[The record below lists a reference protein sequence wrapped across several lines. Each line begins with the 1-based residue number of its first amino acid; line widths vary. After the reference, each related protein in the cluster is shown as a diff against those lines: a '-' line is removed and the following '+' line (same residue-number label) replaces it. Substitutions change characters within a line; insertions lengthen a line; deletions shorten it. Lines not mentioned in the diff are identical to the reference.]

1 MKKLLKLMLAAV
13 LLLTPMT
20 SMAAESSFA
29 VPYDYVAEES
39 MYSDA
44 VYDTEN
50 SAVVD
55 WSDKVV
61 WELADDA
68 PSIEDVDW
76 KELSDE
82 ELTEVIN
89 HSTYEEVGWF
99 LLGLSDGE
107 FEAILERDTTL
118 VYPIYTFKDTGE
130 YTMDE
135 DGNEVPVQEKGILA
149 EHYYEHA
156 LSSVVSAFKWED
168 TTGTYT
174 GTADGY
180 FYFRIKQDGT
190 KTTDL
195 TVRVY
200 NVTAGQGT
208 VSNYEISG
216 TFGSWS
222 TTSVKSEKINRTWAG
237 IVLNGKYTKPAH
249 YYTLWSSSG
258 SGGLGRYDPWNSN
271 YTDYTLD
278 YTHFSSS
285 ASDTVR
291 IQVNGCNA
299 GMVEGFSGHY
309 KGTIDLVRY
318 NNALK
323 INPNGG
329 THGGHTSTYQLSS
342 KQCKSTT
349 TVSNPTRVGYEFT
362 GWTLSNGT
370 GAAGSLS
377 GTTFTHCNKGATFST
392 DTDVYSNT
400 TVTTTLKANW
410 EAKDYPYEVR
420 HYKQLSDGSYSSTPD
435 ETETG
440 MAGNDSSFTGAVKSY
455 PGYISPAAQTITIG
469 SGSNVISY
477 YYEKNAFNL
486 TVDPNGGTWRG
497 NATPTVLQILT
508 GESEII
514 ADPIAPVGAKVT
526 LHYHDDSDKVTIN
539 EVRKEFSH
547 WKKSGGGTFNTNTKK
562 FTSGNG
568 DATLTAYYAGGKMT
582 LPTPPERE
590 HYTFIG
596 WDTEPDIDSDT
607 ENPDYLGGDTIDVT
621 MDMELHA
628 IWEVDFE
635 LDAHI
640 ERVLSPHDPVFEN
653 GEMGVLKIS
662 LVGFVERVEVT
673 FPYEMNRYDDTL
685 STTHTLAPKLVDDV
699 LQEFYVPLYSAEG
712 GYRVTV
718 TAYNEEGDSLTV
730 YPNLTIVGSILD
742 DFRTRLR

>member
-1 MKKLLKLMLAAV
+1 MKKLLKWMLAAV
-13 LLLTPMT
+13 MMLTPMT
-20 SMAAESSFA
+20 AYAAENNYPLQY
-29 VPYDYVAEES
+29 VNVAEES
-39 MYSDA
+39 DFSDA
-44 VYDTEN
+44 LYDTEH
-50 SAVVD
+50 SVTVD
-55 WSDKVV
+55 WTDAVV
-61 WELADDA
+61 WEL
-68 PSIEDVDW
+68 SEDVPKLEDVNW
-76 KELSDE
+76 KEMSDE
-82 ELTEVIN
+82 DLTEVIN

-99 LLGLSDGE
+99 LLGLSDEE
-107 FEAILERDTTL
+107 FEEILARDTTL
-118 VYPIYTFKDTGE
+118 IYPIYTFKDTGE
-130 YTMDE
+130 TTIDE
-135 DGNEVPVQEKGILA
+135 TGEEVSVQEQGILA

-156 LSSVVSAFKWED
+156 ISSVMSTFKWED

-174 GTADGY
+174 GTASGY

-200 NVTAGQGT
+200 DVTAGQGT

-216 TFGSWS
+216 TYGSWS

-258 SGGLGRYDPWNSN
+258 SGGLGRYDPWNSS
-271 YTDYTLD
+271 YTNYTLD

-285 ASDTVR
+285 ASDSVR

-318 NNALK
+318 KNALK

-329 THGGHTSTYQLSS
+329 THGGQTSTYQLSS
-342 KQCKSTT
+342 KVCKSTT
-349 TVSNPTRVGYEFT
+349 TVADPVRVGYEFT
-362 GWTLSNGT
+362 GWTLSNGS

-410 EAKDYPYEVR
+410 IAKDYPYEVR
-420 HYKQLSDGSYSSTPD
+420 HYKQLADGTYPSTPD
-435 ETETG
+435 ETVTG
-440 MAGNDSSFTGAVKSY
+440 EAGNDSSFTGPVKSY
-455 PGYISPAAQTITIG
+455 LGYISPEAQTITIG
-469 SGSNVISY
+469 SGKNIISY
-477 YYEKNAFNL
+477 YYQKNAFDL

-497 NATPTVLQILT
+497 NATPTMLTILT
-508 GESEII
+508 GKSELI
-514 ADPIAPVGAKVT
+514 ADPIPPVGATVT
-526 LHYHDDSDKVTIN
+526 LYYHDDDEKIVTE
-539 EVRKEFSH
+539 EVRREFNR
-547 WKKSGGGTFNTNTKK
+547 WVKSGGGTFDPATKK

-568 DATLTAYYAGGKMT
+568 DATLTAEYTGGSTT
-582 LPTPPERE
+582 LPVLTRE

-596 WDTEPDIDSDT
+596 WDTDPDTDPDT
-607 ENPDYLGGDTIDVT
+607 EVPDYHPGETVPVDG
-621 MDMELHA
+621 DMELHA
-628 IWEVDFE
+628 IWKVDFE
-635 LDAHI
+635 LDASI

-653 GEMGVLKIS
+653 GEMGVLKVS
-662 LVGFVERVEVT
+662 LVGFVNKVEVT
-673 FPYEMNRYDDTL
+673 FPYEMSRYDDTL
-685 STTHTLAPKLVDDV
+685 STTHTLTPKLVDDV
-699 LQEFYVPLYSAEG
+699 TQEFYVPLYSAEG